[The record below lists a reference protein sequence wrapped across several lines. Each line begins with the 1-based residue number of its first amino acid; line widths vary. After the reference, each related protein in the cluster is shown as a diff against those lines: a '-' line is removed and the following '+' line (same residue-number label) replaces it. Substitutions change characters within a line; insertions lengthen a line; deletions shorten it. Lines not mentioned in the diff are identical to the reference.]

1 MENAKIENFQMR
13 VFGSFSNTVYYQNLV
28 IGVILRNVVA
38 ILGPKKKLCGLEI
51 TVLSFFRSHLL
62 LSFSL
67 LCVMVVYSSRSISLY
82 CLFLRTNVVWPI
94 SWEAVNPLFS
104 LLFCGQKWA
113 TAVLPFFRN
122 QDHIWDNC
130 AKIEWER
137 KIDITKCWIIIW
149 ALWCCKNIHL
159 IVSVFMDPTFKQA
172 NNILKGGLDRC
183 IPQSFLP
190 HQII

>member
-1 MENAKIENFQMR
+1 MWWPFW
-13 VFGSFSNTVYYQNLV
+13 V
-28 IGVILRNVVA
+28 
-38 ILGPKKKLCGLEI
+38 PKRRRLCGLEI

-113 TAVLPFFRN
+113 TAAVLPFFRN

-149 ALWCCKNIHL
+149 ALQEHPLNCQRFYGSHI
-159 IVSVFMDPTFKQA
+159 FKQQHFE
-172 NNILKGGLDRC
+172 GGLR
-183 IPQSFLP
+183 
-190 HQII
+190 

>member
-94 SWEAVNPLFS
+94 S
-104 LLFCGQKWA
+104 
-113 TAVLPFFRN
+113 
-122 QDHIWDNC
+122 
-130 AKIEWER
+130 
-137 KIDITKCWIIIW
+137 
-149 ALWCCKNIHL
+149 
-159 IVSVFMDPTFKQA
+159 
-172 NNILKGGLDRC
+172 
-183 IPQSFLP
+183 
-190 HQII
+190 